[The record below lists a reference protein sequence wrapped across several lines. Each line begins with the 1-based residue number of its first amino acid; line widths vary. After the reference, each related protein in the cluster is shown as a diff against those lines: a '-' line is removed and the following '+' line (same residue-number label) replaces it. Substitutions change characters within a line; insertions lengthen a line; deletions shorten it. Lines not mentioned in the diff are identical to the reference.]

1 MSLEKLADDIQNEL
15 FRLEVS
21 TEENPYSGLMASV
34 PSVVSE
40 IPLVNLVKIYDDY
53 ANGFYDGEKLLSH
66 LKTLDPKDVS
76 LENIWEIIAE
86 FEV

>member
-40 IPLVNLVKIYDDY
+40 IPLVKIYDDY

-76 LENIWEIIAE
+76 LENIWEIVAE
-86 FEV
+86 FES